1 MKNSE
6 VLVQMYNM
14 VRNQIMNREIFPG
27 TRIVEDDLAKNFG
40 VSRAVVRGVLN
51 QLQGEGFIKI
61 VPNKG
66 ASVIMPT
73 FEEIKGVYHTRQSL
87 ELGAASLA
95 INNVSPEM
103 IARMEANYQKQV
115 ELRKA
120 FSITEYAKLNR
131 AFHWEIVC
139 ASKNEY
145 YMKYL
150 EEMYNIVHIYMVFYD
165 KANDNTRSLVTHGR
179 MLDALKQRD
188 KQMLIDAMRLDSD
201 NGVDDLKENF
211 GYSK

>member
-6 VLVQMYNM
+6 VLVQMCDK
-14 VRNQIMNREIFPG
+14 VKSQIMNREIFPG

-40 VSRAVVRGVLN
+40 VSRAVVRSVLN
-51 QLQGEGFIKI
+51 KLESEGFIRI

-73 FEEIKGVYHTRQSL
+73 FDEIKSVYHTRQSL
-87 ELGAASLA
+87 EVGAASLA
-95 INNVSPEM
+95 IDNVSPEM
-103 IARMEANYQKQV
+103 IARMEENYQKQM

-139 ASKNEY
+139 ASNNEY

-165 KANDNTRSLVTHGR
+165 KANDNTRSLETHGR
-179 MLDALKQRD
+179 MLKALKERD
-188 KQMLIDAMRLDSD
+188 KQMFIDALRLDSD
-201 NGVDDLKENF
+201 HGVDDLKENF